1 MSRRFHRWEEI
12 IASNTCYR
20 DDDASKSFVLYYS
33 YVAKSLVQILL
44 EMGQKGV
51 FGMALLNEFSWS
63 V

>member
-1 MSRRFHRWEEI
+1 MSRRFHRWEAI

-44 EMGQKGV
+44 EMGRDIIKLKLVHRTQ
-51 FGMALLNEFSWS
+51 EET
-63 V
+63 